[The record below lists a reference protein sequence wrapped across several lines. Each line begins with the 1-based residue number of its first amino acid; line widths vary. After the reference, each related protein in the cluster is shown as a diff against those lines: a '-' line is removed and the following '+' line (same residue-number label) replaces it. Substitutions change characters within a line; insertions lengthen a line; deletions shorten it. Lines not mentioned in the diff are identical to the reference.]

1 MNKYLGTAIIVIIV
15 IGGISMGG
23 GLDRAIDLLS
33 LIFVLGVAIGHTLG
47 VKEGENTLTRFGDGC
62 IRGGWLGLLVGVT
75 LITGTEYAAQ
85 MDFTNLMP
93 ALAVSLLS
101 PLYGYFFKLI
111 TLQLD

>member
-47 VKEGENTLTRFGDGC
+47 AKEGENTLTRFW
-62 IRGGWLGLLVGVT
+62 GWLHSRRLVR
-75 LITGTEYAAQ
+75 AAGGRYP
-85 MDFTNLMP
+85 NNRH
-93 ALAVSLLS
+93 
-101 PLYGYFFKLI
+101 
-111 TLQLD
+111 

>member
-47 VKEGENTLTRFGDGC
+47 AKEGE
-62 IRGGWLGLLVGVT
+62 I
-75 LITGTEYAAQ
+75 
-85 MDFTNLMP
+85 P
-93 ALAVSLLS
+93 
-101 PLYGYFFKLI
+101 
-111 TLQLD
+111 

>member
-1 MNKYLGTAIIVIIV
+1 MNKYLGIAIIV

-23 GLDRAIDLLS
+23 GLGRAIDLLS

-47 VKEGENTLTRFGDGC
+47 AKEEENTLTRFGDGC

-85 MDFTNLMP
+85 MDFTT
-93 ALAVSLLS
+93 LLINIFIY
-101 PLYGYFFKLI
+101 LVC
-111 TLQLD
+111 